1 MEENLQQLIENKN
14 ILLVGNSVE
23 ILHHDYGS
31 IIESYDVIVRFG
43 RGMPSTS
50 NRNSIGSRT
59 DVWVSG
65 LLRKGNRKNFP
76 DAIPLI
82 NRCRIDL
89 DGSTDH
95 HFFDYEYIEMF
106 SDDELK
112 EVFKE
117 FGYKNKDKWSP
128 RPSQGF
134 MALLYFTR
142 KMMVWKSL
150 TIIGFDFFAKKL
162 NFKVGE
168 AKPSSWHMPTNTI
181 SKLPH
186 SAKTERN
193 FALDLSRNG
202 VIKWIMLSD
211 LKEEAISVVS
221 TR

>member
-1 MEENLQQLIENKN
+1 MEINLQQLIENKN

-23 ILHHDYGS
+23 ILQYDYGNT
-31 IIESYDVIVRFG
+31 IESYDAIVRFG
-43 RGMPSTS
+43 RGIPTKE
-50 NRNSIGSRT
+50 NEQAIGSRT
-59 DVWVSG
+59 DIWVSG
-65 LLRKGNRKNFP
+65 FLRKNSRPNFP
-76 DAIPLI
+76 KAIPLI

-89 DGSTDH
+89 DSNTEH
-95 HFFDYEYIEMF
+95 HFFNYEYIEMF
-106 SDDELK
+106 SDEELK

-117 FGYKNKDKWSP
+117 FGYRNKDKWSP

-142 KMMVWKSL
+142 KMKVWKSL

-181 SKLPH
+181 SIIPH
-186 SAKTERN
+186 SAKTERD
-193 FALDLSRNG
+193 FALELSKNG

>member
-95 HFFDYEYIEMF
+95 HFFDF
-106 SDDELK
+106 SFD
-112 EVFKE
+112 
-117 FGYKNKDKWSP
+117 
-128 RPSQGF
+128 
-134 MALLYFTR
+134 
-142 KMMVWKSL
+142 L
-150 TIIGFDFFAKKL
+150 TIL
-162 NFKVGE
+162 
-168 AKPSSWHMPTNTI
+168 
-181 SKLPH
+181 
-186 SAKTERN
+186 
-193 FALDLSRNG
+193 
-202 VIKWIMLSD
+202 
-211 LKEEAISVVS
+211 
-221 TR
+221 